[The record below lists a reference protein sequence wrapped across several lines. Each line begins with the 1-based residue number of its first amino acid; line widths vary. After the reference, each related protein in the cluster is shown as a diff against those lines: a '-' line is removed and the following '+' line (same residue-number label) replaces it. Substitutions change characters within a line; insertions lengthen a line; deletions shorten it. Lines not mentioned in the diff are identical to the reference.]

1 MKNIDNH
8 YDNYKLNE
16 VIKNIYDFV
25 YNYFCDWYIEFTKT
39 RFYDKNNKDKEIA
52 QAVSIYVLKNILKML
67 HPFTPFIT
75 EEIWQILNIK
85 DQRYLINSE
94 MPSYNSDYIN
104 NDIEND
110 LKTTIDII
118 TAVRN
123 IKASLNIAP
132 SKTVKLYVRGKNEIT
147 QAIIKNKN
155 ILNRLAKI
163 KDIEVGVNIIKPSQ
177 SATAIIKNL
186 EIFIPLKG
194 LININDEINR
204 LEKQIEDMNGRLNA
218 IYNKFAAIFKIR
230 QKLIMT
236 YIKENKVASSA
247 VNTFNSFWGKL
258 LDYANNPRY
267 SEIGN
272 YSNRSRTL

>member
-1 MKNIDNH
+1 
-8 YDNYKLNE
+8 
-16 VIKNIYDFV
+16 
-25 YNYFCDWYIEFTKT
+25 
-39 RFYDKNNKDKEIA
+39 
-52 QAVSIYVLKNILKML
+52 ML

-118 TAVRN
+118 TAVRH

-132 SKTVKLYVRGKNEIT
+132 SKTVKLYVRGKNEMT

-218 IYNKFAAIFKIR
+218 IYNKLNNKNFVKRAPAQVVKHEKNKKVDYES
-230 QKLIMT
+230 QLEKL
-236 YIKENKVASSA
+236 KENLNALK
-247 VNTFNSFWGKL
+247 
-258 LDYANNPRY
+258 D
-267 SEIGN
+267 
-272 YSNRSRTL
+272 